1 MKHRLYKMLFVAILF
16 VCGTTSAMALNN
28 ASLARTILDKTAKVV
43 GRSGGASAS
52 FTMSSA
58 STGTIS
64 GTIVV
69 KGRKFN
75 ARTQQAIVWFD
86 GKTQWTYMRKNNEV
100 NVSTPTIAQQQT
112 MNPYTFIN
120 IYKSG
125 YKLATQT
132 SGANH
137 LVHLVAQN
145 RKQSIQEMYITINK
159 NTYIPSVVKMKH
171 GNKWY
176 TIAISKFAA
185 KNQPNSVFVFNSKD
199 YPSAEVIDLR

>member
-64 GTIVV
+64 GTIAV

-120 IYKSG
+120 IYKLS
-125 YKLATQT
+125 LI
-132 SGANH
+132 H
-137 LVHLVAQN
+137 
-145 RKQSIQEMYITINK
+145 I
-159 NTYIPSVVKMKH
+159 
-171 GNKWY
+171 
-176 TIAISKFAA
+176 
-185 KNQPNSVFVFNSKD
+185 
-199 YPSAEVIDLR
+199 

>member
-1 MKHRLYKMLFVAILF
+1 MKHRLFKMLFVAILF
-16 VCGTTSAMALNN
+16 VCGTTAMAQNN
-28 ASLARTILDKTAKVV
+28 AAKARAILDKTAKVV
-43 GRSGGASAS
+43 GRAGGASAS

-64 GTIVV
+64 GTIAV

-100 NVSTPTIAQQQT
+100 NVSTPTAAQQQM

-125 YKLATQT
+125 YKLATQA
-132 SGANH
+132 SGSNNH
-137 LVHLVAQN
+137 VHLVAQN
-145 RKQSIQEMYITINK
+145 RKLSIQEMYITVNSK
-159 NTYIPSVVKMKH
+159 TYVPSMVKMKH

-176 TIAISKFAA
+176 TISISKFAA
-185 KNQPNSVFVFNSKD
+185 KNQPNSAFVFNSKD
-199 YPSAEVIDLR
+199 YPSAEVIDIR